1 MITPYFEQATY
12 HLSEPDVFGKW
23 FCTNGEW
30 NLTCRYMS
38 PIGWKETAHWYN
50 SKEEAEADF
59 NKFERQDLAGLA
71 ATDEFAAIERRMKMV
86 EKVMEL
92 SIEVNKLRAENEEL
106 KAEIVKWKDYVRRTK
121 TFGL

>member
-1 MITPYFEQATY
+1 
-12 HLSEPDVFGKW
+12 
-23 FCTNGEW
+23 
-30 NLTCRYMS
+30 MS